1 MCVCVFVGREYWGD
15 RKVIGKLEAAFLPL
29 NRIWKFSTVRPNP
42 GISAHM
48 SLGSIFQMQDVILGS
63 IPSSFFEE
71 GPEKECHW
79 NAWHKDCD
87 LPEGEISAEPPCKS
101 SCVTRLDGA
110 PMLTFLA

>member
-1 MCVCVFVGREYWGD
+1 M
-15 RKVIGKLEAAFLPL
+15 IGKLEAAFLPL

-87 LPEGEISAEPPCKS
+87 LPEAEISAEPPCKS
-101 SCVTRLDGA
+101 SCVTGLDGA